1 MSRRAPALL
10 ALATLA
16 ALARPVGA
24 ELDGDEFTSAAD
36 RVRIEVPRG
45 WRASDHSAYPRVLLT
60 LSRSKPRARIVVTI
74 DPIVPGCRTD
84 VDAVFCST
92 DPSAAMTRLRE
103 RLDRVGVRVT
113 AQQQSRT
120 PELEYEAPRR
130 YVRHGLVIVGDRV
143 VSVIVSTDTAEDRTA
158 LRRTFDRVMQSVRPF
173 TP

>member
-1 MSRRAPALL
+1 MSRRAPALF
-10 ALATLA
+10 ALATLV

-24 ELDGDEFTSAAD
+24 ELDGDVFTSTD
-36 RVRIEVPRG
+36 DGVRIEVPRG

-74 DPIVPGCRTD
+74 DPIVPGCRD
-84 VDAVFCST
+84 VDVVFCSS
-92 DPSAAMTRLRE
+92 DPAAAMTRLRE
-103 RLDRVGVRVT
+103 RLDRLGARVT

-130 YVRHGLVIVGDRV
+130 YVRHGLVVVGDRV

-158 LRRTFDRVMQSVRPF
+158 LRRTFDRVMQSVRPLA
-173 TP
+173 P